1 MKQWFLTGV
10 LGAGCIAVAA
20 VGFLVTA
27 GKDHTAPVIKV
38 EGQQKIH
45 YKEGESYDKLLKG
58 VTAEDNRDGD
68 LSDQVFVDKIIPV
81 SKKKA
86 VVYYGVMDHAN
97 NVGTAKRTVSYTA
110 ENKDEEEN
118 VAADEESTQKA
129 DADTKKDADS
139 KKTDTQ
145 TETQTDAEKTA
156 QEDTP
161 QTDGEKP
168 VITLAEQSKTIAR
181 GTAFSPLG
189 EVTDA
194 VDNKDDRDTLFKS
207 LHVDGEYNVNKAG
220 TYTLQYYVQDS
231 DGNTSDPIEFT
242 LTVQ

>member
-20 VGFLVTA
+20 VGFLVTM
-27 GKDHTAPVIKV
+27 GKDHTAPVITIEKT
-38 EGQQKIH
+38 QKIH
-45 YKEGESYDKLLKG
+45 YTEGEANDKLLKG
-58 VTAEDNRDGD
+58 VKADDNRDGD

-97 NVGTAKRTVSYTA
+97 NVGTAERTVSYTA
-110 ENKDEEEN
+110 ANADAEEN
-118 VAADEESTQKA
+118 VAADENTAPNTDEVVQENT
-129 DADTKKDADS
+129 DD
-139 KKTDTQ
+139 KKTDA
-145 TETQTDAEKTA
+145 EEQTDTEKNA
-156 QEDTP
+156 QDNP
-161 QTDGEKP
+161 LQADGGKP
-168 VITLAEQSKTIAR
+168 VIALAEQTKTIAR
-181 GTAFSPLG
+181 GTTFNPLS
-189 EVTDA
+189 EVTEA
-194 VDNKDDRDTLFKS
+194 VDDKDDRDTLFKS
-207 LHVDGEYNVNKAG
+207 LHIDGEYNVNKAG